1 MNAVELLP
9 QGTKPQRPTAIAY
22 EWPITLGAS
31 DTMHTDLSWSL
42 AELGA
47 PASTAKDLLRV
58 VAAAYIADRTNS
70 RPAQALQR
78 DLHLSVHLDEPQA
91 WTPAALNHTVDLLH
105 WLTGDIWTLEVLA
118 AQPAPDLAEHAPT
131 AGHVRAVSL
140 LSGGLDSLCGALLR
154 LDQAE
159 STLFLGHVDSA
170 NAVSKAQRAIHD
182 ELRERRPELRYQ
194 RYALRPTG
202 PVRESTPRT
211 RSLLFMAMA
220 VAAASGNGASEVV
233 VPENGFTSINPPLE
247 PSRGGPLTTRS
258 THPWTF
264 HALSELMRALSLDT
278 IAVHNPYD
286 HLTKG
291 ELVAEALRPRS
302 ADDRHLAA
310 VTLSCAKP
318 NRPAQGRQPQPQ
330 LRPVHRL
337 PGTTRRIPRREPA
350 RRHYL
355 PRRHPH
361 RRCQG
366 RIPAPP
372 TPRHRRLAV
381 RHRTGIRRH
390 PHPRVWPV
398 AAQHRL
404 RRCARHLPPRLE
416 GTPTCLRLLACQGST
431 ATLTSLPT

>member
-9 QGTKPQRPTAIAY
+9 QRTEPRRTGMTGY
-22 EWPITLGAS
+22 EWPIAAGAS
-31 DTMHTDLSWSL
+31 DTLHVDLSWSL
-42 AELGA
+42 AELGTPSSA
-47 PASTAKDLLRV
+47 AKDLLRV

-78 DLHLSVHLDEPQA
+78 NLSLSVHVDEPQA
-91 WTPAALNHTVDLLH
+91 WTPDALNHTVDLLH

-118 AQPAPDLAEHAPT
+118 AQLVPDPPEHGPAR
-131 AGHVRAVSL
+131 GQVQAVSL

-159 STLFLGHVDSA
+159 STLFLGHIDSA

-182 ELRERRPELRYQ
+182 QLRARQPELRYQ
-194 RYALRPTG
+194 RYALRPAG
-202 PVRESTPRT
+202 HVRESTPRT

-220 VAAASGNGASEVV
+220 VAAASGRGASEVL

-264 HALSELMRALSLDT
+264 HALRALMAELSLSV
-278 IAVHNPYD
+278 IAVHNPYG

-318 NRPAQGRQPQPQ
+318 NAGRPKGGNPNLNCGLCIACLVRRGAFLGAKRGDETVY
-330 LRPVHRL
+330 LVDTLTDEAKSVFLHHRRHDIAAWRYACEL
-337 PGTTRRIPRREPA
+337 GFDDIRILASGLWPPGTDFDDVLAICRRGLKE
-350 RRHYL
+350 
-355 PRRHPH
+355 
-361 RRCQG
+361 
-366 RIPAPP
+366 
-372 TPRHRRLAV
+372 
-381 RHRTGIRRH
+381 
-390 PHPRVWPV
+390 
-398 AAQHRL
+398 L
-404 RRCARHLPPRLE
+404 RRVSVP
-416 GTPTCLRLLACQGST
+416 
-431 ATLTSLPT
+431 

>member
-42 AELGA
+42 VELGA

-182 ELRERRPELRYQ
+182 QLRERRPELRYQ

-278 IAVHNPYD
+278 IAVHNPYG

-318 NRPAQGRQPQPQ
+318 NAGRPRAATPTSTAACASPAWYDAAHSSPRIGATTLPTSSTPSPAMPRTDSCTTDATTSPPGGTPPNWDSTTSASSRLACGR
-330 LRPVHRL
+330 
-337 PGTTRRIPRREPA
+337 
-350 RRHYL
+350 
-355 PRRHPH
+355 
-361 RRCQG
+361 
-366 RIPAPP
+366 P
-372 TPRHRRLAV
+372 TPTSTMRSPSA
-381 RHRTGIRRH
+381 T
-390 PHPRVWPV
+390 
-398 AAQHRL
+398 
-404 RRCARHLPPRLE
+404 E
-416 GTPTCLRLLACQGST
+416 G
-431 ATLTSLPT
+431 

>member
-22 EWPITLGAS
+22 EWPITPGAS

-182 ELRERRPELRYQ
+182 QLRERRPELRYQ

-278 IAVHNPYD
+278 IAVHNPYG

-318 NRPAQGRQPQPQ
+318 NAGRPKGGNPNLNCGLCIACLVRRGAFLAANR
-330 LRPVHRL
+330 RDD
-337 PGTTRRIPRREPA
+337 TTYLVDTLTGDA
-350 RRHYL
+350 KDGFLHHRRHDIAAWRYATEL
-355 PRRHPH
+355 GFDDIRILASGLWPPNTDFDDALAICH
-361 RRCQG
+361 RG
-366 RIPAPP
+366 
-372 TPRHRRLAV
+372 LKE
-381 RHRTGIRRH
+381 
-390 PHPRVWPV
+390 
-398 AAQHRL
+398 L
-404 RRCARHLPPRLE
+404 RRV
-416 GTPTCLRLLACQGST
+416 SV
-431 ATLTSLPT
+431 S